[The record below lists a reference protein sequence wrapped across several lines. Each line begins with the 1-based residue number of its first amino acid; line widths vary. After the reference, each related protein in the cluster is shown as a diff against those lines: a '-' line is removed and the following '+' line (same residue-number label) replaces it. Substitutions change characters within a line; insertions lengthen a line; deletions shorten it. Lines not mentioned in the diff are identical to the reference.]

1 MKTVKI
7 QGKPVKISDP
17 QIRSLER
24 LKRRGFVAAR
34 SEFIEKG
41 HFLEGRPRHVS
52 YFTDFFKNLYGV
64 GQVIKC
70 GLSGDLIAVDINVN
84 KQAVRRFFK
93 QNPRCKSAIVG
104 NSRRI
109 NSILRQVGAEG

>member
-7 QGKPVKISDP
+7 EGKTVKISDP

-34 SEFIEKG
+34 SEFW
-41 HFLEGRPRHVS
+41 EGRPRHLS
-52 YFTDFFKNLYGV
+52 FALDIKNLYGV

-70 GLSGDLIAVDINVN
+70 ALSGDLLAMDINVN

-104 NSRRI
+104 NPRRI
-109 NSILRQVGAEG
+109 NSILRQIDAEG